1 MSGRCVDSKDRVI
14 MRISKVAARMMSLL
28 VSVSAAAQFR
38 GGNAYE
44 DLYDSET
51 SASLKEHVRMLSS
64 SMIEGRGAGTEG
76 ERLAADYIT
85 EQFEKYGLD
94 ILTP

>member
-1 MSGRCVDSKDRVI
+1 MKIVK
-14 MRISKVAARMMSLL
+14 MAALVMSLL
-28 VSVSAAAQFR
+28 VYMPIWAQFR

-64 SMIEGRGAGTEG
+64 SMMEGRGAGTEG
-76 ERLAADYIT
+76 ERLAAEYIT
-85 EQFEKYGLD
+85 EQFE
-94 ILTP
+94 